1 MKKLFKFKLQN
12 FYFKDIKIAANLHN
26 NNNNNKR
33 PDLHLKY

>member
-12 FYFKDIKIAANLHN
+12 FYFQDIKIAANLHN
-26 NNNNNKR
+26 NNNNKR

>member
-12 FYFKDIKIAANLHN
+12 FYFRDIKIAANLRN
-26 NNNNNKR
+26 NKKR